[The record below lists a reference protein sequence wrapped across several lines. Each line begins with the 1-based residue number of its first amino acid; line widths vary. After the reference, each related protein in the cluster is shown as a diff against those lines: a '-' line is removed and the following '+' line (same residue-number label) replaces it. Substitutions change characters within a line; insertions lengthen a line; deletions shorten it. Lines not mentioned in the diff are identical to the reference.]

1 MNWLRSRFWMISV
14 AGWLVAI
21 ALLASAAVTAIGA
34 NRLIDDALVEQLP
47 VEVQRQLTSMMSQ
60 VEQAERKPGKKTD
73 EGPGTAKIL
82 ENNLFCP
89 TCEPEV
95 DEDETPEDAEPGGEG
110 EVDMENLV
118 ESELPYTLAATME
131 ADVPR
136 FSIAVLVEQDSR
148 TTRPLS
154 PGDELQDGVSI
165 ERVERAR
172 VILRNKNRLEYIDV
186 AGAAPRKKK
195 SKSKARKNVKK
206 ETKRK
211 KRKNSRAIEGA
222 EEAVNCKGNTCTVD
236 KRFRDKILANPAL
249 LAKQARVIPA
259 IRDGETR
266 GFKFYGI
273 RSGSL
278 PKLFGLKNG
287 DMVTSIN
294 GTEMRSYDEVL
305 GLYNRLRRSNHIT
318 VGIERNGKK
327 MTKEVNFE

>member
-1 MNWLRSRFWMISV
+1 MTWLRSRFWMISV
-14 AGWLVAI
+14 AGWLIAA
-21 ALLASAAVTAIGA
+21 ALLASALVTTVGA
-34 NRLIDDALVEQLP
+34 SMLIDDALVEQLP
-47 VEVQRQLTSMMSQ
+47 VEVQRQLTAMMSR
-60 VEQAERKPGKKTD
+60 VEQSPKSKGSAQ
-73 EGPGTAKIL
+73 EGPLTAKIL

-89 TCEPEV
+89 TCVPEEEEPELQ
-95 DEDETPEDAEPGGEG
+95 PEEG
-110 EVDMENLV
+110 EEGEISPELV
-118 ESELPYTLAATME
+118 QSELPYSLAATME
-131 ADVPR
+131 ADIPR
-136 FSIAVLVEQDSR
+136 YSIAVLVEQDSR

-154 PGDELQDGVSI
+154 PGDEVQDGVTI

-172 VILRNKNRLEYIDV
+172 VILRNNNRLEYIDV
-186 AGAAPRKKK
+186 EGAAPSKRRK
-195 SKSKARKNVKK
+195 SKKNK
-206 ETKRK
+206 KRK
-211 KRKNSRAIEGA
+211 SKPTKSKPRKNSRAIDGA
-222 EEAVNCKGNTCTVD
+222 AEAVNCKGNTCTVD
-236 KRFRDKILANPAL
+236 KKFRDKILANPAL

-305 GLYNRLRRSNHIT
+305 GLYNRLRRANHIT
-318 VGIERNGKK
+318 VGVERNGKK